1 MIENPKKTRRNSH
14 LAIFASLMLSATSAY
29 CTVSGVHS
37 LFVGGGLMIALI
49 ASCIEASRVS
59 TVFLIHHYW
68 NKLKWFI
75 KSVGCLF
82 ILIACLFSAWGVY
95 GYLSSAYGT
104 QLDNVAP
111 LSLQIQAK
119 QDEIQIQQDIIDGNN
134 QQIEGIKSSSTTQ
147 NKLFEKQLSGD
158 TSGLTQEE
166 LAKIQKQQNR
176 AIGNS
181 EYYQTQ
187 INRLYNKNRTASDNI
202 VKLKKEIAQLKADS
216 IKAAPELQRMKGL
229 ASLFG
234 ITDDNI
240 LITLVI
246 ILIMCI
252 FDPLSMY
259 LMILGDNIGKMADDI
274 EVDAIEK
281 NDDIKKSLLEKII
294 LKNPFKK
301 FKKESKKEK
310 IETVQAVANAEVKS
324 AEEKVEE
331 SKSEIQVLSKDA
343 SKKLAERLLEEP
355 KSNDALKEAMKD
367 YEKIDK
373 EEPKEEKV
381 EVESIKEKPK
391 RKSTPR
397 KDKQKDNALT
407 QKIDVLKEELSKVT
421 NEKIKKLDMITEPSF
436 TLYKKNVEHG
446 YELKEQEY
454 KNKIKELENQLQEQ
468 SKNIANEVI
477 KEINNLSNKPSENV
491 IDNID
496 VKKIASLSQ
505 KDRELDKTF
514 ATLVQY
520 VKNNPNVMKDEAF
533 LEKLKKH
540 IGLKEAIEK
549 SLKGE

>member
-14 LAIFASLMLSATSAY
+14 LAIFASLMLSVTSAY

-37 LFVGGGLMIALI
+37 LFIGGGLMVALI

-68 NKLKWFI
+68 NKLRWFI

-82 ILIACLFSAWGVY
+82 IFIACLFSAWGVY

-111 LSLQIQAK
+111 LTLQIQAK

-158 TSGLTQEE
+158 TSNLSQEE
-166 LAKIQKQQNR
+166 LTKIQKQQNR

-294 LKNPFKK
+294 LKNPFKR
-301 FKKESKKEK
+301 FKKEVK
-310 IETVQAVANAEVKS
+310 EVKV
-324 AEEKVEE
+324 EKQPVVGV
-331 SKSEIQVLSKDA
+331 K
-343 SKKLAERLLEEP
+343 EEP
-355 KSNDALKEAMKD
+355 KSPIGLSKKTKSKTKKLTKKSVKKV
-367 YEKIDK
+367 EKK
-373 EEPKEEKV
+373 VKEEKPKKKKINKKDNKPNSKENTKN
-381 EVESIKEKPK
+381 EVVNKKTRSVISKEKK
-391 RKSTPR
+391 VE
-397 KDKQKDNALT
+397 DK
-407 QKIDVLKEELSKVT
+407 KEDSENG
-421 NEKIKKLDMITEPSF
+421 NEKISIKNNSVTPLNKFNKFIELVKKDKSILND
-436 TLYKKNVEHG
+436 K
-446 YELKEQEY
+446 
-454 KNKIKELENQLQEQ
+454 KIKDILDANPSLKIEVEKYLENG
-468 SKNIANEVI
+468 K
-477 KEINNLSNKPSENV
+477 K
-491 IDNID
+491 DD
-496 VKKIASLSQ
+496 KKI
-505 KDRELDKTF
+505 KDTRSWLD
-514 ATLVQY
+514 
-520 VKNNPNVMKDEAF
+520 N
-533 LEKLKKH
+533 
-540 IGLKEAIEK
+540 
-549 SLKGE
+549 

>member
-14 LAIFASLMLSATSAY
+14 LAIFASLMLSVTSAY

-37 LFVGGGLMIALI
+37 LFVGGGLMVALI

-68 NKLKWFI
+68 NKLRWFI

-82 ILIACLFSAWGVY
+82 IFIACLFSAWGVY

-111 LSLQIQAK
+111 LTLQIQAK

-134 QQIEGIKSSSTTQ
+134 QQIEGIKSSSSTQ

-158 TSGLTQEE
+158 TSNLSQEE
-166 LAKIQKQQNR
+166 LTKIQKQQNR

-202 VKLKKEIAQLKADS
+202 VQLKKEIAQLKADS
-216 IKAAPELQRMKGL
+216 IKLAPELQRMKGL

-246 ILIMCI
+246 VLIMCI

-294 LKNPFKK
+294 LKNPFKRV
-301 FKKESKKEK
+301 KKEPKE
-310 IETVQAVANAEVKS
+310 V
-324 AEEKVEE
+324 KVEE
-331 SKSEIQVLSKDA
+331 QPIVEVK
-343 SKKLAERLLEEP
+343 EEP
-355 KSNDALKEAMKD
+355 KSTIKISKKTIKKIAKRSTKNKKSVKGHKEKV
-367 YEKIDK
+367 KK
-373 EEPKEEKV
+373 EEPKKKESPKKVNKPNSKESTKNEVVKKKTRSVVSKEKKV
-381 EVESIKEKPK
+381 EDKKED
-391 RKSTPR
+391 SE
-397 KDKQKDNALT
+397 NG
-407 QKIDVLKEELSKVT
+407 
-421 NEKIKKLDMITEPSF
+421 NEKISIKDNSVTPLNKFNKFIELVKKDKSILND
-436 TLYKKNVEHG
+436 K
-446 YELKEQEY
+446 
-454 KNKIKELENQLQEQ
+454 KIKDILD
-468 SKNIANEVI
+468 AN
-477 KEINNLSNKPSENV
+477 PS
-491 IDNID
+491 
-496 VKKIASLSQ
+496 
-505 KDRELDKTF
+505 
-514 ATLVQY
+514 
-520 VKNNPNVMKDEAF
+520 
-533 LEKLKKH
+533 LKS
-540 IGLKEAIEK
+540 EIEK
-549 SLKGE
+549 SIKDDAKNNIKNNVKDNKPHKDSRSWLSA

>member
-1 MIENPKKTRRNSH
+1 MIENPSKTRRNSR
-14 LAIFASLMLSATSAY
+14 LAIFASLMLSVTSAY

-37 LFVGGGLMIALI
+37 LFIGGGIIVAIIAG
-49 ASCIEASRVS
+49 CIEASRVS

-68 NKLKWFI
+68 NKLKFGL
-75 KSVGCLF
+75 KTTGCMF

-119 QDEIQIQQDIIDGNN
+119 QDEITIQEGIIKNN
-134 QQIEGIKSSSTTQ
+134 NEQIEGIKASTNTQ

-187 INRLYNKNRTASDNI
+187 INRLYNKNRTANDEI
-202 VKLKKEIAQLKADS
+202 VRLKKEIAQLKTDS
-216 IKAAPELQRMKGL
+216 IKLAPELQRMKGL

-310 IETVQAVANAEVKS
+310 IETVQADANAEVKPI
-324 AEEKVEE
+324 EEKVEE
-331 SKSEIQVLSKDA
+331 PKSEIQVLSKDT
-343 SKKLAERLLEEP
+343 SKKLAKRLLEEP
-355 KSNDALKEAMKD
+355 KPNDALKEAM
-367 YEKIDK
+367 ETF
-373 EEPKEEKV
+373 EEKV
-381 EVESIKEKPK
+381 QEEDKATNIEKPK
-391 RKSTPR
+391 KKRISKH
-397 KDKQKDNALT
+397 DKE
-407 QKIDVLKEELSKVT
+407 LKEKISTLEDGLNKLTKEKV
-421 NEKIKKLDMITEPSF
+421 KKLDMITDPSF
-436 TLYKKNVEHG
+436 VLYKRNIQNE
-446 YELKEQEY
+446 YEQKENEYKKQIQSLEQQLKEQPMAV
-454 KNKIKELENQLQEQ
+454 
-468 SKNIANEVI
+468 ANEIV
-477 KEINNLSNKPSENV
+477 KQINGLSVTPSAKV
-491 IDNID
+491 IDDID
-496 VKKIASLSQ
+496 VKKIASMSQ

-514 ATLVQY
+514 AALIKY
-520 VKNNPNVMKDEAF
+520 VKDNPKVMNNKDFVA
-533 LEKLKKH
+533 KLSQH
-540 IGLKEAIEK
+540 PGLKEAIEK
-549 SLKGE
+549 SLKGDK

>member
-14 LAIFASLMLSATSAY
+14 LAIFASLMLSMTSAY

-37 LFVGGGLMIALI
+37 LFVGGGLMVALI

-68 NKLKWFI
+68 NKLKWGI
-75 KSVGCLF
+75 KTVGCSF
-82 ILIACLFSAWGVY
+82 IFIACLFSAWGVY
-95 GYLSSAYGT
+95 GYLSSVYGT

-111 LSLQIQAK
+111 LTLQIQAK

-134 QQIEGIKSSSTTQ
+134 QQIEGIKSSSSTQ

-158 TSGLTQEE
+158 TSNLSQEE
-166 LAKIQKQQNR
+166 LTKIQKQQNR

-202 VKLKKEIAQLKADS
+202 VRLKKEIAQLKADS

-234 ITDDNI
+234 ITDDNV

-301 FKKESKKEK
+301 IKKEDKIEDKKEENPVLLSETATKKLVKK
-310 IETVQAVANAEVKS
+310 INKKSKPKTKKTLKKAMKEYENEV
-324 AEEKVEE
+324 EKVVKKSIKKTS
-331 SKSEIQVLSKDA
+331 SKNKKPNLEGDTKNEMVVKKTRSNISK
-343 SKKLAERLLEEP
+343 
-355 KSNDALKEAMKD
+355 
-367 YEKIDK
+367 EK
-373 EEPKEEKV
+373 KV
-381 EVESIKEKPK
+381 EDKKENK
-391 RKSTPR
+391 
-397 KDKQKDNALT
+397 
-407 QKIDVLKEELSKVT
+407 KVD
-421 NEKIKKLDMITEPSF
+421 NEKISIRDNLVTPLNKFNKFIELVKKDKSILND
-436 TLYKKNVEHG
+436 K
-446 YELKEQEY
+446 
-454 KNKIKELENQLQEQ
+454 KIKD
-468 SKNIANEVI
+468 I
-477 KEINNLSNKPSENV
+477 
-491 IDNID
+491 
-496 VKKIASLSQ
+496 
-505 KDRELDKTF
+505 LDT
-514 ATLVQY
+514 
-520 VKNNPNVMKDEAF
+520 NP
-533 LEKLKKH
+533 
-540 IGLKEAIEK
+540 
-549 SLKGE
+549 SLKAEVEQYIKYDEEKQKVKRDTRSWLAS